1 MRIFLKSRYLF
12 IKLTL
17 LTFLVFIQLLKYDAA
32 FSETNTKVSV
42 RGTGYSIPRF
52 VSIKNDE
59 AWMRKG
65 PSKDYPIDWVY
76 KVSGLPLKIVAE
88 FDDWRKVIDA
98 SGTIGWMHT
107 INLSSK
113 RTVQIIG
120 SATKLFEERNLNSKI
135 VAQAEKDS
143 ILSLVR
149 CKDNWC
155 RLKHKNISGWITKD
169 RFYGIVE
176 NEKFE

>member
-1 MRIFLKSRYLF
+1 MRNFLKSRYLF
-12 IKLTL
+12 IKLP
-17 LTFLVFIQLLKYDAA
+17 FLFFIIFVQILRYEAS
-32 FSETNTKVSV
+32 FSQTDTKVTV
-42 RGTGYSIPRF
+42 RGTGYPVPRF

-65 PSKDYPIDWVY
+65 PSKDFPIDWVY
-76 KVSGLPLKIVAE
+76 KISGLPLKIVAE

-120 SATKLFEERNLNSKI
+120 SATKLYEERNLNSKI
-135 VAQAEKDS
+135 VAHAEKGS
-143 ILSLVR
+143 ILNLVR

-155 RLKHKNISGWITKD
+155 RLKHTNISGWITKD
-169 RFYGIVE
+169 RFYGIIE
-176 NEKFE
+176 NEKLE